1 MNSDSLSAI
10 WTARGLDK
18 LAAQLAGGDAVTI
31 KSIALGDGG
40 GSMPSVQPSV
50 TALYGEKWR
59 GNVNTV
65 EVDPNSS
72 NSVIVEAVIPYNVG
86 GWYIR
91 EWGLFDIEGDLIAYG
106 PHAEFYKPVLESGT
120 GAELLE
126 RIRLPVT
133 SQSQVN
139 MSVSSDV
146 LATRDYVDR
155 KCARKLTSW
164 TLENDITAEG
174 SLSLP
179 EGWKYVVG
187 KAQLLLFWEG
197 QLLDGSTY
205 DENGDDGATS
215 QSVTLHFSVAQ
226 GDTMQL
232 MLFDT
237 TL

>member
-1 MNSDSLSAI
+1 MEELEHLEAGLAEFEHLTGQPLTI
-10 WTARGLDK
+10 LGLDGIFDFRQARRLFTPQRASHK
-18 LAAQLAGGDAVTI
+18 KIGACAAIFSEHCIEHCRHRQSRLCREAAGPFVSECPFGIRQLVFPLREQLVHYGMLFLGAWRSEAG
-31 KSIALGDGG
+31 S
-40 GSMPSVQPSV
+40 
-50 TALYGEKWR
+50 
-59 GNVNTV
+59 
-65 EVDPNSS
+65 
-72 NSVIVEAVIPYNVG
+72 
-86 GWYIR
+86 
-91 EWGLFDIEGDLIAYG
+91 
-106 PHAEFYKPVLESGT
+106 

-205 DENGDDGATS
+205 AENGDEGTTS
-215 QSVTLHFSVAQ
+215 QSVTLHFSAAR